1 MRVGRCG
8 FPMYLYRL
16 FDIFSFFVL
25 TSRCFCDIILSVVSG
40 CGAVGS
46 ALPWGG
52 RGRWFKSSHSDQI
65 STVVLIRNY
74 RASLFA

>member
-1 MRVGRCG
+1 MVESIG
-8 FPMYLYRL
+8 
-16 FDIFSFFVL
+16 
-25 TSRCFCDIILSVVSG
+25 CDAKAG

-65 STVVLIRNY
+65 KPKTVRFRLY
-74 RASLFA
+74 FLFFRGKIKRFPTTFAPLSIFKYF